1 MDIFTSEQLQTLLVV
16 AIITSF
22 IVSAFNQLQARLSS
36 NLLLAIVAFVVTL
49 LKTSFLPGM
58 SFADWQA
65 LLTGFLLTMA
75 FSVLFWNY
83 VGKFIIDP
91 FFAWLKKKILDKF
104 NPQSGGDGK

>member
-36 NLLLAIVAFVVTL
+36 NWLLAITAFVVTL
-49 LKTSFLPGM
+49 LKTTFTPGM
-58 SFADWQA
+58 TFSEWQA

-91 FFAWLKKKILDKF
+91 FFAWLKKKLLDKF
-104 NPQSGGDGK
+104 NPTGTGDGK